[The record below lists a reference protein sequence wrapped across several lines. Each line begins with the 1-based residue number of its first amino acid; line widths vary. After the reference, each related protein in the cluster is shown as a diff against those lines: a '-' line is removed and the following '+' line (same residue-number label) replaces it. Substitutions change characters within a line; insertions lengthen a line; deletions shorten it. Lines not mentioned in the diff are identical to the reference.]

1 MDSTEG
7 GIVVTNEAKSS
18 LVSEVKEKQD
28 QDLILLELK
37 SNFHNQK
44 VLAFDHGGHGLLKY
58 QGRLCV
64 PRVDGLQEKILEKS
78 HNFRYFIHPGSTKMF
93 RNLREVYMCEGMKK
107 DIVEFV
113 AKCPNFQQ
121 VKVEHQRPG
130 GLAQNIELP

>member
-1 MDSTEG
+1 M
-7 GIVVTNEAKSS
+7 VTVGVESS

-64 PRVDGLQEKILEKS
+64 PRADGIQERILVEDHSSKYS
-78 HNFRYFIHPGSTKMF
+78 IHPDSTKMYH
-93 RNLREVYMCEGMKK
+93 NMREVYWWEGMKS
-107 DIVEFV
+107 DITEFV
-113 AKCPNFQQ
+113 AKCLDCQQ
-121 VKVEHQRPG
+121 VKVDQ
-130 GLAQNIELP
+130 